1 MSGQEIYTAA
11 QIREMG
17 GLDALKRLERPTA
30 RTKGKKAVKTE
41 NTTPLEHDEQVAFFE
56 WAEGWLPEEF
66 YSLLW
71 ATPNGGHRF
80 AAVAAKLKAEGVKA
94 GVPDIFFAWARLGYH
109 GLFIEMKRVKG
120 GSTSPDQE
128 RMIEILRFAGF
139 LVVVCKGCE
148 EAKTALKKYMIGNER
163 EFAA

>member
-1 MSGQEIYTAA
+1 MSGQETYTAA

-17 GLDALKRLERPTA
+17 GLDKLLKSERPMA
-30 RTKGKKAVKTE
+30 RLKDGKAVKTE
-41 NTTPLEHDEQVAFFE
+41 NTPPLEHDEQVAFFE

-66 YSLLW
+66 YLLLW

-120 GSTSPDQE
+120 GSISQDQK

-148 EAKTALKKYMIGNER
+148 EAREAMLNYTIGNGK
-163 EFAA
+163 EFEE